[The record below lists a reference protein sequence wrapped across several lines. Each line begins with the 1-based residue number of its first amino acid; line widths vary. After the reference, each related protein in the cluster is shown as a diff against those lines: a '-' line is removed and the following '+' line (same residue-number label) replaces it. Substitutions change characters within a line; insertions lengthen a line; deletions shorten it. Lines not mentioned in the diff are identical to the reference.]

1 MRKVECT
8 KEETNLTCGG
18 STLEVIHHALCAVSA
33 IHNSLKDNLDPEIV
47 SFFEEEAIK
56 ELRGE
61 TKEPIVTKKKRSEV
75 HSTDSIIDEFKRLR
89 EELEKK

>member
-1 MRKVECT
+1 MLKVECT
-8 KEETNLTCGG
+8 KEGTNLTCGG

-47 SFFEEEAIK
+47 SFFEEEAVK

-61 TKEPIVTKKKRSEV
+61 IEAPLVTKKRSEV
-75 HSTDSIIDEFKRLR
+75 HSTDNIVDEFKRLR
-89 EELEKK
+89 EKLEKK

>member
-1 MRKVECT
+1 MLKLECT
-8 KEETNLTCGG
+8 KEKTQLTCGG
-18 STLEVIHHALCAVSA
+18 STLDVVHHALCAVSA

-61 TKEPIVTKKKRSEV
+61 IEKPIVTKKSSQV

>member
-1 MRKVECT
+1 MLKVECT

-47 SFFEEEAIK
+47 SFFEEEAVK

-61 TKEPIVTKKKRSEV
+61 IESPVTKKRSEV
-75 HSTDSIIDEFKRLR
+75 RSTDSIIDEFKRLR

>member
-1 MRKVECT
+1 MLKLECT
-8 KEETNLTCGG
+8 KEGTQLTCGG

-47 SFFEEEAIK
+47 SFFEGEAIK

-61 TKEPIVTKKKRSEV
+61 IESPVTKKRSEV
-75 HSTDSIIDEFKRLR
+75 RSTDSIIDEFERLR

>member
-1 MRKVECT
+1 MLKLECT
-8 KEETNLTCGG
+8 KEETLLTCGG

-61 TKEPIVTKKKRSEV
+61 IESPVTKNRSEV
-75 HSTDSIIDEFKRLR
+75 RSTDSIIDEFKRLR

>member
-1 MRKVECT
+1 MLKLECT
-8 KEETNLTCGG
+8 KEGTQLTCGG

-47 SFFEEEAIK
+47 SFFEEEAVK

-61 TKEPIVTKKKRSEV
+61 IEKPIVTKKRSEV
-75 HSTDSIIDEFKRLR
+75 RSTDSIIDEFERLR

>member
-1 MRKVECT
+1 MLKLECT
-8 KEETNLTCGG
+8 KEGTQLTCGG

-47 SFFEEEAIK
+47 SFFEGEAIK

-61 TKEPIVTKKKRSEV
+61 TKEPIVTKKRSEV

>member
-1 MRKVECT
+1 MLKLECT
-8 KEETNLTCGG
+8 KEKTQLTCGG
-18 STLEVIHHALCAVSA
+18 STLDVVHHALCAVSA

-47 SFFEEEAIK
+47 SFFEKEAIK

-61 TKEPIVTKKKRSEV
+61 IESPVTKSRSEV
-75 HSTDSIIDEFKRLR
+75 RSADSIIDEFERLR

>member
-1 MRKVECT
+1 MLKLECT
-8 KEETNLTCGG
+8 KEKTQLTCGG
-18 STLEVIHHALCAVSA
+18 STSEVVHHALCAVSA

-47 SFFEEEAIK
+47 SFFEKEAIK

-61 TKEPIVTKKKRSEV
+61 IESPVTKKRSEV
-75 HSTDSIIDEFKRLR
+75 RSTDSIIDEFERLR

>member
-1 MRKVECT
+1 MLKVECT

-61 TKEPIVTKKKRSEV
+61 IESPVTKKKRSEV
-75 HSTDSIIDEFKRLR
+75 HSTDSIVDEFERLR

>member
-1 MRKVECT
+1 MLKLECT
-8 KEETNLTCGG
+8 KEKTQLTCGG
-18 STLEVIHHALCAVSA
+18 STLEVVHHALCAVSA

-47 SFFEEEAIK
+47 SFFEGEAIK

-61 TKEPIVTKKKRSEV
+61 IESPVTKKSSQV
-75 HSTDSIIDEFKRLR
+75 HSTDSIIDEFERLR

>member
-1 MRKVECT
+1 MLKLECT
-8 KEETNLTCGG
+8 KEKTQLTCGG
-18 STLEVIHHALCAVSA
+18 STLDVVHHALCAVSA

-61 TKEPIVTKKKRSEV
+61 IESPVTKKGSEV
-75 HSTDSIIDEFKRLR
+75 HSTDSIIDEFERLR

>member
-1 MRKVECT
+1 MLKLECT
-8 KEETNLTCGG
+8 KEKTQLTFGG
-18 STLEVIHHALCAVSA
+18 STSEVVYHALCAVSA

-61 TKEPIVTKKKRSEV
+61 TKEPIVTKKSSQV

>member
-1 MRKVECT
+1 MLKLECT
-8 KEETNLTCGG
+8 KEKTQLTCGG
-18 STLEVIHHALCAVSA
+18 STSEVVYHALCAVSA

-61 TKEPIVTKKKRSEV
+61 IESPVTKKSSQV

>member
-1 MRKVECT
+1 MLKLECT
-8 KEETNLTCGG
+8 KEKTQLTCGG
-18 STLEVIHHALCAVSA
+18 STLDVVHHALCAVSA

-61 TKEPIVTKKKRSEV
+61 IESPVTKNRSEV
-75 HSTDSIIDEFKRLR
+75 RSTDSIIDEFERLR

>member
-1 MRKVECT
+1 MLKLECT
-8 KEETNLTCGG
+8 KEKTQLTCGG
-18 STLEVIHHALCAVSA
+18 STSEVVHHALCAVSA

-61 TKEPIVTKKKRSEV
+61 TKEPIVTKKSSQV

>member
-1 MRKVECT
+1 MLKVECT

-61 TKEPIVTKKKRSEV
+61 IESPVTKKKRPEV

>member
-1 MRKVECT
+1 MLKLECT
-8 KEETNLTCGG
+8 KEKTQLTCGG
-18 STLEVIHHALCAVSA
+18 STLDVVHHALCAVSA

-47 SFFEEEAIK
+47 SFFEKEAIK

-61 TKEPIVTKKKRSEV
+61 TKEPIVTKKSSQV
-75 HSTDSIIDEFKRLR
+75 HHTDGIIDEFERLR

>member
-1 MRKVECT
+1 MLKLECT
-8 KEETNLTCGG
+8 KEKTQLTCGG
-18 STLEVIHHALCAVSA
+18 STLDVVHHALCAVSA

-61 TKEPIVTKKKRSEV
+61 IESPVTKSRSEV
-75 HSTDSIIDEFKRLR
+75 RSADSIIDEFERLR

>member
-1 MRKVECT
+1 MLKLECT
-8 KEETNLTCGG
+8 KEGTQLTCGG

-61 TKEPIVTKKKRSEV
+61 TKEPIVTKKSSQV
-75 HSTDSIIDEFKRLR
+75 HSTDNIIDEFRRLR

>member
-1 MRKVECT
+1 MLKVECT

-61 TKEPIVTKKKRSEV
+61 IEPSLVTKKRPEV
-75 HSTDSIIDEFKRLR
+75 HSTDSIIDEFERLR

>member
-1 MRKVECT
+1 MLKLECT
-8 KEETNLTCGG
+8 KEGTQLTCGG

-61 TKEPIVTKKKRSEV
+61 TKEPIVTKKGSEV
-75 HSTDSIIDEFKRLR
+75 RSTDSIIDEFKRLR